1 MGDSAWKSQEM
12 VDDWVSGLREWLPF
26 ADETLSL
33 MTQLLQSRGRTVNRC
48 LDLGAGEGVVAEL
61 VLRSF
66 PDAEVV
72 LVDFSDAMLEAAGRR
87 LAKYSDRIQLVRA
100 DLTNSG
106 WMAAIPSEMKYDAVL
121 SAFCIHHLEHERKR
135 ELYGEA
141 FELLGPDGVFI
152 NLDCVTVCEDSTEE
166 LFQRLVTGERLRNEE
181 QKENGRSRV
190 EITKFMHEDDNEDK
204 QGPIDDQVRWL
215 GEIGF
220 KDVDV
225 YFKWLEVAMFGGVKP
240 Q

>member
-1 MGDSAWKSQEM
+1 MSDSAWKSQEK
-12 VDDWVSGLREWLPF
+12 VDDWVSGMREWLPF

-48 LDLGAGEGVVAEL
+48 LDLGAGEGVIAEI

-66 PDAEVV
+66 PDSEVM
-72 LVDFSDAMLEAAGRR
+72 LVDFSDAMLEAAGSR
-87 LAKYSDRIQLVRA
+87 LAEYSDRIQLVKA
-100 DLTNSG
+100 DLSNSG
-106 WMAAIPSEMKYDAVL
+106 WVAAIQSEMKYDAVL

-152 NLDCVTVCEDSTEE
+152 NLDCVTVCEESTEE
-166 LFQRLVTGERLRNEE
+166 LFQRLVTDEIFRHEE
-181 QKENGRSRV
+181 QKENGRSRD
-190 EITKFMHEDDNEDK
+190 EIHQFMHEDDDEDK
-204 QGPIDDQVRWL
+204 QGPIDDQLHWL
-215 GEIGF
+215 REIGF

-225 YFKWLEVAMFGGVKP
+225 YFKWLEVAMFGGVK
-240 Q
+240 